1 MAEVPYFIPN
11 LAFNSWVWYSK
22 FLIDEEA
29 LFFSRNDR
37 GDLRKIRNIWED
49 VHKSKINYFAG
60 IWIPDTSINSFVHLL
75 LFKENNFLPSHSHV
89 WQRTEIFPF
98 PWEKLFL
105 KVPMYSSKRLAKYQ
119 NLTKA
124 KKENISV
131 FLETSPNLLLRK
143 NLCQITAQNGPMVR
157 IFKSKSEV
165 LACTEKKRSQ
175 RKLSHDNLEKKVT

>member
-11 LAFNSWVWYSK
+11 LSFNSWVWYSK
-22 FLIDEEA
+22 FLIDEEV
-29 LFFSRNDR
+29 LFFSRNDQ

-49 VHKSKINYFAG
+49 VHKSKINCFAG

-75 LFKENNFLPSHSHV
+75 VFKENNFLPSHSHV

-124 KKENISV
+124 KKREYLSFPGN
-131 FLETSPNLLLRK
+131 
-143 NLCQITAQNGPMVR
+143 
-157 IFKSKSEV
+157 KSKPPTQKEPLPNYSTKWSHGEN
-165 LACTEKKRSQ
+165 LQKQKWSFSLHREKKGVRENF
-175 RKLSHDNLEKKVT
+175 HMIIWKKK

>member
-49 VHKSKINYFAG
+49 VHKNKINYFAG

-124 KKENISV
+124 KKRISQFSWKQV
-131 FLETSPNLLLRK
+131 QTSYSERTSAKLQHK
-143 NLCQITAQNGPMVR
+143 MVPWWES
-157 IFKSKSEV
+157 SK
-165 LACTEKKRSQ
+165 A
-175 RKLSHDNLEKKVT
+175 KVKF